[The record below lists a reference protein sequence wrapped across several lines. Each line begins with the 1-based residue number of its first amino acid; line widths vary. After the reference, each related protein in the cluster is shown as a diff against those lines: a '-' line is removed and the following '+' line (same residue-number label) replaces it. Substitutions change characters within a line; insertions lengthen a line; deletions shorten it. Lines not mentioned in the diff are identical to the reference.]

1 MDFKGFPGLAGKTAI
16 VTGSTQGLGAD
27 IARGL
32 AAAGANVV
40 LVGRNAPAG
49 QALADELRER
59 ALYCETDIGQDAQIE
74 ALHPGRAGDLR
85 PDRHPGQQRLPVR
98 RPGPGFQ
105 PRAMACD
112 AGHQPGVGRDLHPA
126 RRAQAAARRRGGEHG
141 QHRRQ
146 VSARPDARSI
156 RRPRRPCCRSPR
168 TSRWNWR
175 RPACG
180 CWRCRRPGPGR
191 LRSNNWRAVR
201 ARRPTPWARISIRS
215 GGWDRARRSRRRCVA
230 CSDAASWM
238 TGVDI
243 PVDGG
248 FSVLGPD
255 RGFPARV
262 VPRAGA
268 GPGRR
273 RGRRL
278 SARDRP
284 ATTRSPDCAAG
295 GGRGAE
301 RSASPALAGFSG

>member
-59 ALYCETDIGQDAQIE
+59 ALYCDRPGRADR

-112 AGHQPGVGRDLHPA
+112 ADTNLVSAAIFTQLVAPRLRARVVVNMGSTGGKWRGRTRDLSGVQGGLAADHQELRGGTGA
-126 RRAQAAARRRGGEHG
+126 GRRAGAGGVAGLTWSPSVEQLAGGSRAAADAVGAHFHPLGRVGSGEEI
-141 QHRRQ
+141 
-146 VSARPDARSI
+146 AA
-156 RRPRRPCCRSPR
+156 
-168 TSRWNWR
+168 
-175 RPACG
+175 
-180 CWRCRRPGPGR
+180 
-191 LRSNNWRAVR
+191 AV
-201 ARRPTPWARISIRS
+201 
-215 GGWDRARRSRRRCVA
+215 CFA

-238 TGVDI
+238 TGWISRWTAAFRCWGRIGDF
-243 PVDGG
+243 PRAWFRELAPGQDGG
-248 FSVLGPD
+248 AD
-255 RGFPARV
+255 
-262 VPRAGA
+262 GA
-268 GPGRR
+268 
-273 RGRRL
+273 
-278 SARDRP
+278 
-284 ATTRSPDCAAG
+284 
-295 GGRGAE
+295 
-301 RSASPALAGFSG
+301 